1 MNAVR
6 LGPVDTPIHRQ
17 AGDDD
22 APAALG
28 AMVPLGRVARP
39 DEIAR
44 WVGHLVDPAAE
55 WVAGAVLKIHG
66 GHMLRP
72 PETV

>member
-1 MNAVR
+1 VNAVR

-22 APAALG
+22 APAA
-28 AMVPLGRVARP
+28 RP

-44 WVGHLVDPAAE
+44 WVGHLFDPAAE